1 MSLPPSVKVFLAV
14 EPVDMRK
21 GVDALASV
29 VRHVIRQEPMS
40 GHLFVFRG
48 RRGHMLRVLFWDRNG
63 WALYSKRLEAG
74 NFHLPVEV
82 AEGCLR
88 VEVDAAE
95 LMLMLEGIDLRGAKR
110 YARWRPPIAE
120 DDGRQSTPSRLES
133 LTDV

>member
-1 MSLPPSVKVFLAV
+1 MLSLPPSVKVFAAV
-14 EPVDMRK
+14 GPVDMRK

-40 GHLFVFRG
+40 NHLFVFRG
-48 RRGHMLRVLFWDRNG
+48 RRGHMLRVLFSDRNG
-63 WALYSKRLEAG
+63 WALYSKRLKVG

-82 AEGCLR
+82 AEGTHR

-110 YARWRPPIAE
+110 YARWRPPTAE
-120 DDGRQSTPSRLES
+120 NDGGQTGAKA
-133 LTDV
+133 

>member
-1 MSLPPSVKVFLAV
+1 
-14 EPVDMRK
+14 
-21 GVDALASV
+21 
-29 VRHVIRQEPMS
+29 MS

-82 AEGCLR
+82 AEGCQR
-88 VEVDAAE
+88 VEMDAAE

-110 YARWRPPIAE
+110 YARWRPPN
-120 DDGRQSTPSRLES
+120 
-133 LTDV
+133 V